1 MKITSKTLL
10 VNVEFPIEIGQLKTT
25 AIAQLFITKDDKGE
39 NEADVEFIDMGEITY
54 MGMKIEGYT
63 NWKKFKDFHK
73 EMGLNFDKLLN
84 DEFNKVMTE
93 ENVEKLIK
101 DIQF

>member
-1 MKITSKTLL
+1 MKITSKTLM